1 MKDEESQ
8 KSQTTTTTTTSG
20 GRNTCSAASF
30 MSIKKYGQG
39 FEELFGRGK
48 YKFWALAAIVLLAFW
63 SMFTGSV
70 TLKISPVDVKLSSRD
85 LDSSA
90 HSDLDVLDVEE
101 REKMVKEMWNA
112 YKYSS
117 IIKLPSFFRDAFGA
131 AYQDLTSEVSSVRD
145 AALLEIA
152 KMSFTST
159 DFYETSPVQS
169 TT

>member
-8 KSQTTTTTTTSG
+8 RSQTTTTSG

-30 MSIKKYGQG
+30 SIKKYGQG
-39 FEELFGRGK
+39 FEEFFFKGK
-48 YKFWALAAIVLLAFW
+48 YRFWALAAIVLLAFW

-70 TLKISPVDVKLSSRD
+70 TLKLSAVDLKVSSHD
-85 LDSSA
+85 LDSSTHA
-90 HSDLDVLDVEE
+90 DLDVLDVEE
-101 REKMVKEMWNA
+101 REKTVKEMWNA

-117 IIKLPSFFRDAFGA
+117 IISLPSFFRDAFGA
-131 AYQDLTSEVSSVRD
+131 AYQDLTSEISSVRD

-159 DFYETSPVQS
+159 DFYKTSPDQS